1 MRCLPSLCCVLR
13 YSFNKIFIESM
24 LKSYLEKLYLF
35 YNLYGELIYQ
45 SCVKSFSDNIH
56 MEVMFKIIL

>member
-1 MRCLPSLCCVLR
+1 MFPR
-13 YSFNKIFIESM
+13 YSFDKIFIESM

-45 SCVKSFSDNIH
+45 ICVKSFYDIIH